1 MFHNYTVMA
10 NQHNI
15 LMKEKYSDDTT
26 LSIQQSKIYDG
37 QDAFLYTN
45 HHYSKLKFV
54 NLSSAHAAVDLKE
67 KYFACKIALLNFAD
81 YLSPGGRYLQ
91 GATAQEEI
99 LCHQSNLYQIIS
111 NFNKYYEWDNQHIN
125 YHLYRNRAIYS
136 PNVVFTNLDG
146 TLINTI
152 NVITCAAPYYREAQL
167 YNISY
172 EEACMTLKNRMYFVK
187 NIAEDQQIDYLV
199 LGAWGAGAFGFSSKE
214 VAKMWHDVFSHP
226 SSIKEVD
233 LAVIDIHGSNNAQIF
248 KSEFSN

>member
-111 NFNKYYEWDNQHIN
+111 NFNKYYEWNNQHIN

-146 TLINTI
+146 N
-152 NVITCAAPYYREAQL
+152 
-167 YNISY
+167 
-172 EEACMTLKNRMYFVK
+172 
-187 NIAEDQQIDYLV
+187 
-199 LGAWGAGAFGFSSKE
+199 
-214 VAKMWHDVFSHP
+214 
-226 SSIKEVD
+226 
-233 LAVIDIHGSNNAQIF
+233 
-248 KSEFSN
+248 

>member
-37 QDAFLYTN
+37 RDTFLYTN

-54 NLSSAHAAVDLKE
+54 NLSSAHAAVNLKE
-67 KYFACKIALLNFAD
+67 KYSTYKIALLNFAD

-91 GATAQEEI
+91 GATAQEKI

-111 NFNKYYEWDNQHIN
+111 TLKNYYKWNNQHIN

-152 NVITCAAPYYREAQL
+152 NVITCAAPL
-167 YNISY
+167 
-172 EEACMTLKNRMYFVK
+172 L
-187 NIAEDQQIDYLV
+187 
-199 LGAWGAGAFGFSSKE
+199 
-214 VAKMWHDVFSHP
+214 
-226 SSIKEVD
+226 
-233 LAVIDIHGSNNAQIF
+233 
-248 KSEFSN
+248 

>member
-1 MFHNYTVMA
+1 MFQNYTVMA

-37 QDAFLYTN
+37 RDTFLYTN

-54 NLSSAHAAVDLKE
+54 NLSSAHAAVNLKE
-67 KYFACKIALLNFAD
+67 KYSTYKIALLNFAD

-111 NFNKYYEWDNQHIN
+111 TLKNYYKWNNQHIN

-146 TLINTI
+146 KLINTI
-152 NVITCAAPYYREAQL
+152 DVITCAAPYYRKAKL

-172 EEACMTLKNRMYFVK
+172 EEACMTLKDRMYFVK

-233 LAVIDIHGSNNAQIF
+233 FAVIDIHGSNNAQIF
-248 KSEFSN
+248 KSEFSK

>member
-1 MFHNYTVMA
+1 MA
-10 NQHNI
+10 NQHNRI
-15 LMKEKYSDDTT
+15 MKEKYSVNTM
-26 LSIQQSKIYDG
+26 LSIQQSKIYDEHNT
-37 QDAFLYTN
+37 FLHTT
-45 HHYSKLKFV
+45 HQYSKLKFI
-54 NLSSAHAAVDLKE
+54 NLSSAHTAVDLKE
-67 KYFACKIALLNFAD
+67 KNPTCKIALLNFAD

-91 GATAQEEI
+91 GATAQEKI

-111 NFNKYYEWDNQHIN
+111 NLKNYYKWNNQHIN
-125 YHLYRNRAIYS
+125 YHLYHNRAIYS

-152 NVITCAAPYYREAQL
+152 NVITCAAPYYREAKL

-172 EEACMTLKNRMYFVK
+172 KEACMTLKDRMYFVK

-233 LAVIDIHGSNNAQIF
+233 FAVIDIHGSNNAQIF